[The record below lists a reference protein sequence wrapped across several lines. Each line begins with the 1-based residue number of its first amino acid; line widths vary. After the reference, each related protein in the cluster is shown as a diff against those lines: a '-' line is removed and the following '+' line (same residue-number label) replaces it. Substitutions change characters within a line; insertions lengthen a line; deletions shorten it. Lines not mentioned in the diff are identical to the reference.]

1 MATLGF
7 VALPATSGWKEYVF
21 YGWIPV
27 PAENLPLI
35 RLPFPRID
43 GLHVI
48 TYRAFFDAVS
58 FYLAQRDIS
67 DHFHVRSFSVSLHL
81 VSVLFLGCN
90 RFGLCSFVYGEFT
103 GMPLVCVL
111 KKRFLEHERLLV
123 LGEDLIFL
131 FASLTL
137 LYCFWDVLF
146 MPLNLL

>member
-1 MATLGF
+1 MEDFVRKLALWHTKTFKPIMTHDELEPIMATLGF

-27 PAENLPLI
+27 PAEKLPRI

-81 VSVLFLGCN
+81 VSVLFL
-90 RFGLCSFVYGEFT
+90 
-103 GMPLVCVL
+103 
-111 KKRFLEHERLLV
+111 
-123 LGEDLIFL
+123 
-131 FASLTL
+131 
-137 LYCFWDVLF
+137 DVTVSGYLALF
-146 MPLNLL
+146 MVNLRECHWFFFEKEVFGT